1 MGQQRVRARYTRRE
15 EFLNL
20 AKYCLRP
27 VPLVYACI
35 APHGGEIVPA
45 LAGKKMRL
53 FSPTRKGMR
62 VLAAAVGEAR
72 PDTIVLASPHNLRLH
87 EHIAVVTA
95 EYSSGST
102 AEGRRLIRLRAKCDV
117 KFAKRLAEAGES
129 AGLPVVAANYG
140 VFEGPLSDMAMDWGT
155 MIPLWFFLRGAHR
168 KSKIVIVTPSREIP
182 LAQNVEFGKVIA
194 ETAEG
199 EKKRVAFVASADQAH
214 RHQRSGPYGFDNRA
228 AVYDRQ
234 VVDLIRHDKLEEI
247 VKMSKSFVDGARP
260 DSLWQ
265 MAMLVGALSVVPMKA
280 ELVSYQVPTYYGM
293 LCASYKPIRG

>member
-1 MGQQRVRARYTRRE
+1 
-15 EFLNL
+15 
-20 AKYCLRP
+20 

-35 APHGGEIVPA
+35 APHGGELVPT
-45 LAGKKMRL
+45 LAGKKLKL

-62 VLAAAVGEAR
+62 SLAAAMREAK

-87 EHIAVVTA
+87 RHIGVVTA
-95 EYSSGST
+95 ENSSGKT
-102 AEGRRLIRLRAKCDV
+102 AEGRRAISMRAKCDV
-117 KFAKRLAEAGES
+117 EFAMKLAEAGEA

-155 MIPLWFFLRGAHR
+155 MIPLWFFLKGSRP
-168 KSKIVIVTPSREIP
+168 KSKLVIVTPSREIP
-182 LAQNVEFGKVIA
+182 LGQNVAFGKVVA
-194 ETAEG
+194 ETAER
-199 EKKRVAFVASADQAH
+199 EKKRIAFVASADQAH
-214 RHQRSGPYGFDNRA
+214 RHEKTGPYGFDRRA

-234 VVDLIRHDKLEEI
+234 VVDLIRHDELEEI
-247 VKMSKSFVDGARP
+247 LRMSPSFVDGARP

-293 LCASYKPIRG
+293 LCASYQPIRA

>member
-1 MGQQRVRARYTRRE
+1 
-15 EFLNL
+15 
-20 AKYCLRP
+20 

-45 LAGKKMRL
+45 LAGKMKEL

-62 VLAAAVGEAR
+62 TLAAAMEDAK

-87 EHIAVVTA
+87 KHIGVVTA
-95 EYSSGST
+95 ENSSGST
-102 AEGRRLIRLRAKCDV
+102 TEGRRVIRLRAKCDV
-117 KFAKRLAEAGES
+117 EFAKKLAERGEA

-140 VFEGPLSDMAMDWGT
+140 VFDGPLSDMAMDWGT
-155 MIPLWFFLRGAHR
+155 MIPLWFFLKGERK

-182 LAQNVEFGKVIA
+182 LAQNVEFGRVIA
-194 ETAEG
+194 EAAEG
-199 EKKRVAFVASADQAH
+199 EKKRFAFVASADQAH
-214 RHQRSGPYGFDNRA
+214 RHKKSGPYGYDKRA

-234 VVDLIRHDKLEEI
+234 VVDLIRHNELKEI
-247 VKMSKSFVDGARP
+247 VKMSPSFVDGARP

-293 LCASYKPIRG
+293 LCAGYQPIRA